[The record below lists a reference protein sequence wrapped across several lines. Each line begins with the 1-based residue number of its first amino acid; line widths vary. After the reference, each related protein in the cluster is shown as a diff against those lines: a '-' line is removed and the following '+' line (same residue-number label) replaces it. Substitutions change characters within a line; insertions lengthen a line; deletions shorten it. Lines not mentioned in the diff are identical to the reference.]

1 MTLGLSTR
9 QLAKREQISSAA
21 RRLFLADG
29 FANTSMDAVTAEAGV
44 SKQTLYTYF
53 PTKIDLLA
61 EVLYESIRELGIRP
75 PQTPQTLESVEDLR
89 RTLLGLATLF
99 TRSLMQPDAIALM
112 RLVLGEAFRVA
123 ELRTAVRN
131 ALPAQL
137 LGMTTALLQ
146 QAAQKGLIHITDVDV
161 SSRLFVGPIMT
172 YVALDG
178 FLSVDPGD
186 PPSRAKLETIVDTF
200 LTTVAVTP

>member
-1 MTLGLSTR
+1 MTVGLTNR

-75 PQTPQTLESVEDLR
+75 PQAPQTLESVEDLR
-89 RTLLGLATLF
+89 RTLLSLATLF

-123 ELRTAVRN
+123 ELRAVVRN

-146 QAAQKGLIHITDVDV
+146 QAAEQGLIHLADVDV

-178 FLSVDPGD
+178 FLSVEPTD
-186 PPSRAKLETIVDTF
+186 PPSQAKLEVVVDTF

>member
-9 QLAKREQISSAA
+9 QLAKREQISNAA

-61 EVLYESIRELGIRP
+61 EVLIGSVRELGIRP
-75 PQTPQTLESVEDLR
+75 PQAPPTLDSVAALR
-89 RTLLGLATLF
+89 RTLLGLATLV
-99 TRSLMQPDAIALM
+99 TRSMMQPDAIALM

-123 ELRTAVRN
+123 ELRAAVRK
-131 ALPAQL
+131 ALPGQL
-137 LGMTTALLQ
+137 LSLTADILQ
-146 QAAQKGLIHITDVDV
+146 QAADAGLIEVADLDV
-161 SSRLFVGPIMT
+161 SSRMFIGPVMT

-178 FLSVDPGD
+178 FLSVEPSA
-186 PPSRAKLETIVDTF
+186 PPSPAKLELIVDTF
-200 LTTVAVTP
+200 LTTVAVKR